1 MKMIIQKPAE
11 GEYPAY
17 AVAYIKLTPDDGLVL
32 KHLQDNLASTPAF
45 IASFPPEK
53 LTTRL
58 AEGEWTIKEILGHI
72 MDTERIFAYRALRLA
87 RHDPAELA
95 GFNQDDYVPYSR
107 ANERAIEEILDEY
120 VAVRR
125 ASLALFNSL
134 DEEAFARKGIVNKNN
149 LSVRAAVFLTL
160 GHELHHLNSIRE
172 NYL

>member
-1 MKMIIQKPAE
+1 MIIQKPNE

-17 AVAYIKLTPDDGLVL
+17 AVAYINLVPDDGLVL
-32 KHLQDNLASTPAF
+32 KHLQANLETTPAF
-45 IASFPPEK
+45 IASFPLEK
-53 LTTRL
+53 LTCRL

-72 MDTERIFAYRALRLA
+72 IDTERIFCYRALRLA
-87 RHDPAELA
+87 RHDATELA
-95 GFNQDDYVPYSR
+95 GFNQNDYVPYAR
-107 ANERAIEEILDEY
+107 ANDRAIEEILDEY

-134 DEEAFARKGIVNKNN
+134 DEEAFIRSGLVNKNN